1 MSQAIDRRSFI
12 TKVAGAA
19 VFVLT
24 PFAGVLRPAAALAA
38 PRHTGFRFIHDEAV
52 VIVLSFAKKDDRYD
66 VSVRHM
72 GDEVEFFANV
82 DPMRLHRLRT
92 THFEVEYFDP
102 VAA

>member
-24 PFAGVLRPAAALAA
+24 PFTAAFRPAAALAA
-38 PRHTGFRFIHDEAV
+38 PRHTGFRFIHDESV
-52 VIVLSFAKKDDRYD
+52 VIVLSFAKKEDRYD
-66 VSVRHM
+66 VSVRHN
-72 GDEVEFFANV
+72 GDEVEFFANA

-92 THFEVEYFDP
+92 PYFEVEYFDP
-102 VAA
+102 AAA